1 MSWVLA
7 IDFGTSN
14 TSAAHRIGPDRVE
27 SLPLTHTS
35 NLMPSAVYVD
45 PHGTV
50 STGEVAVNRATV
62 DPAGYVAAPKAHVAA
77 GTVPVRGHHLPVAA
91 AIAAVLRT
99 VHTRALQAH
108 NNQAPAAV
116 VLTHPEAWS
125 GRELAVLREAATSAG
140 LGGHVSLISEPRA
153 AAFYYYSRRH
163 DAKIVEGSTIA
174 VFDFG
179 GGTLDVAVLT
189 ATDDWTF
196 EVLRAGGDNALGGK
210 NLDAAVSRWVERHL
224 ADENP
229 GLAAWLRSPA
239 GLDARRTLDD
249 QIRRAK
255 ELLSEAP
262 SATIRIV
269 ADGAQMTVTLTR
281 DEFEQLIEPQITR
294 GVRLAAQ
301 VLREAGVDRGG
312 VQALF
317 LTGGS
322 SRIPY
327 VHRRLAELGPIATLD
342 DPKTVVAKGAAGFV
356 AGGRATD
363 PAALRAIEVFQREPA
378 PPSRAPIPAPMVA
391 GPPAP
396 GPAPVPER
404 SRTPLVVAGTALAM
418 VLAAA
423 GVYFLFDGGEA
434 PAATSTVDTAAAA
447 VGAPPATSDST
458 YVSEV
463 PEDVLT
469 LLPPK
474 LITSS
479 SSCDK
484 SGFSFEG
491 ALQLRCVVTADSS
504 VGKAMG
510 LADGDDQWVTA
521 WRDDQYARSNFIRYR
536 DRTLP
541 GYESRATSSGDRIV
555 NYSTDD
561 TYSSG
566 FETVDRS
573 TGLVLTFSVD
583 SLDQGFTLSTE
594 LGFAN
599 R

>member
-1 MSWVLA
+1 
-7 IDFGTSN
+7 
-14 TSAAHRIGPDRVE
+14 P
-27 SLPLTHTS
+27 
-35 NLMPSAVYVD
+35 
-45 PHGTV
+45 
-50 STGEVAVNRATV
+50 
-62 DPAGYVAAPKAHVAA
+62 
-77 GTVPVRGHHLPVAA
+77 
-91 AIAAVLRT
+91 
-99 VHTRALQAH
+99 
-108 NNQAPAAV
+108 
-116 VLTHPEAWS
+116 
-125 GRELAVLREAATSAG
+125 
-140 LGGHVSLISEPRA
+140 
-153 AAFYYYSRRH
+153 
-163 DAKIVEGSTIA
+163 
-174 VFDFG
+174 
-179 GGTLDVAVLT
+179 
-189 ATDDWTF
+189 
-196 EVLRAGGDNALGGK
+196 
-210 NLDAAVSRWVERHL
+210 
-224 ADENP
+224 
-229 GLAAWLRSPA
+229 
-239 GLDARRTLDD
+239 RRTLD
-249 QIRRAK
+249 QLTRRPTQR
-255 ELLSEAP
+255 LSVAP
-262 SATIRIV
+262 RATTRT
-269 ADGAQMTVTLTR
+269 APDGAQMTVTLTR

-594 LGFAN
+594 LGFAD